1 MTWYILYVD
10 LIHIFIMVY
19 NLLRKLKGHEN
30 IILDRSYV
38 IKVPINLIEND
49 IFFPEEN
56 INLLY

>member
-1 MTWYILYVD
+1 MTCYILYVD

-30 IILDRSYV
+30 TILDRSYV

-56 INLLY
+56 INLF